1 VTGKRTDR
9 RRKPRAAVAP
19 ASGIDAAWAAW
30 TAGRAD
36 DAIRCCV
43 AVLEPDP
50 SQLGAAALLARALVE
65 SREAIAGAAAE
76 RLVDAFVRRGDL
88 PRALAA
94 IDVAERAGHDP
105 APLRVTVAN
114 AFGRGSRRA
123 GDVAPAPPPLPPKE
137 VAIDGATMDALY
149 TAFLGILARADSPQ
163 APPNTQH
170 VRPDAY
176 TVRAQMRRIRDV
188 LAGKESVL
196 FEELFTEHAAKME
209 IIVTFMALLEMIAH
223 SEIVLH
229 QKKPFAPIR
238 ISAERLLDDAD
249 EAYDYL
255 DETDA

>member
-1 VTGKRTDR
+1 MAYRVKLEQFEGPLDLLLHLIERAELDIKDIFISEITAEYLSYMDAVDELDMDTASEFLTMAATLLYIKSRQLLPRPPKDEEEQEDPEQLLIRQLRAYKAFKEAGASLDELFASA
-9 RRKPRAAVAP
+9 RAAY
-19 ASGIDAAWAAW
+19 
-30 TAGRAD
+30 T
-36 DAIRCCV
+36 
-43 AVLEPDP
+43 
-50 SQLGAAALLARALVE
+50 
-65 SREAIAGAAAE
+65 
-76 RLVDAFVRRGDL
+76 RL
-88 PRALAA
+88 PE
-94 IDVAERAGHDP
+94 DV
-105 APLRVTVAN
+105 
-114 AFGRGSRRA
+114 
-123 GDVAPAPPPLPPKE
+123 PLPPKE